1 LFGAS
6 ARHGKALEVNR
17 QSKIFQGLTCH
28 LATASDRRACMKTK
42 LTVLAVLIIAIL
54 FSFGVWKHERWL
66 TARNQYILI
75 MQQTLDTGL
84 RTQGTGEDRVAAV
97 DEAKVIRGIAA
108 RRLIRVI
115 EGKILPL
122 SSSDRHWLEEARKEA
137 DKK

>member
-1 LFGAS
+1 
-6 ARHGKALEVNR
+6 
-17 QSKIFQGLTCH
+17 
-28 LATASDRRACMKTK
+28 MKTK
-42 LTVLAVLIIAIL
+42 LTVLTVLIIAIL

-66 TARNQYILI
+66 TARNQYISI

-115 EGKILPL
+115 EAKILPL

>member
-1 LFGAS
+1 M
-6 ARHGKALEVNR
+6 
-17 QSKIFQGLTCH
+17 KIKV
-28 LATASDRRACMKTK
+28 TA
-42 LTVLAVLIIAIL
+42 LAVLIIAML
-54 FSFGVWKHERWL
+54 FSFGLWKHERWL
-66 TARNQYILI
+66 TARNQYISI

-108 RRLIRVI
+108 RRLIRVM
-115 EGKILPL
+115 EAKILPL